1 MRRDFEMNQRQ
12 PKLFQL
18 YYRSGKYKNSADHS
32 RSTAMPASALQI
44 LSSPAYSD
52 TDGELNIDIE
62 RRPEAELSAE
72 VGGEGEVEVQGDLS
86 ELRDDSTAETAL
98 DGDVQNGITERTRA
112 LAKVLEDTSL
122 RIIESVEGLFPCTR
136 LAIAATGFQ
145 ELPNQVLH
153 CIPFVLL
160 NVPRCFVSDSSLLM

>member
-32 RSTAMPASALQI
+32 RSAAMPPSALQI

-62 RRPEAELSAE
+62 HTSEAELSTE
-72 VGGEGEVEVQGDLS
+72 LGGGDEVEGAVS
-86 ELRDDSTAETAL
+86 ELREDILDS
-98 DGDVQNGITERTRA
+98 VQSGITERTRA

-122 RIIESVEGLFPCTR
+122 RVLESVDGLFPCTR
-136 LAIAATGFQ
+136 LAIAATSFQ
-145 ELPNQVLH
+145 ELPSQVCTACH
-153 CIPFVLL
+153 VI
-160 NVPRCFVSDSSLLM
+160 SS

>member
-32 RSTAMPASALQI
+32 RSTAMPASALQV

-52 TDGELNIDIE
+52 TEGDLNIEREHRAEAEGGGDGE
-62 RRPEAELSAE
+62 
-72 VGGEGEVEVQGDLS
+72 VQVQGDLS
-86 ELRDDSTAETAL
+86 ELRDDSTEF
-98 DGDVQNGITERTRA
+98 DGSVQDAMTERTWA

-145 ELPNQVLH
+145 ELPNQVLYR
-153 CIPFVLL
+153 IPFFLL
-160 NVPRCFVSDSSLLM
+160 SDQTKE